1 MRYSDLYFRKA
12 QLSDI
17 PCIRSL
23 AEKSWWHHYPSIIS
37 EEQIRYMLDLMYGE
51 TALHEQLGKGQDF
64 YLFGK
69 EENDPEGFIS
79 LSVLD
84 EQEAFL
90 HKFYI
95 SPEAQGKGL
104 GAAAFERLL
113 RENASI
119 NCIRLT
125 VNRQNFKSINFYF
138 KLGFHIERVAD
149 FEIGNGFVM
158 NDFVMKWT
166 SN

>member
-1 MRYSDLYFRKA
+1 MRYSDLSFRKA
-12 QLSDI
+12 LLADI
-17 PCIRSL
+17 PSIRAL

-37 EEQIRYMLDLMYGE
+37 EEQIRYMLDLIYNDE
-51 TALHEQLGKGQDF
+51 ALKEQLDKGQDF

-69 EENDPEGFIS
+69 EDSNPQGFIS

-84 EQEAFL
+84 ENEAFL
-90 HKFYI
+90 HKFYM

-113 RENASI
+113 RENPSVT
-119 NCIRLT
+119 CIRLT
-125 VNRQNFKSINFYF
+125 VNRQNFKAINFYF

-149 FEIGNGFVM
+149 FEIGNNFVM
-158 NDFVMKWT
+158 NDFVMKW
-166 SN
+166 SAN

>member
-1 MRYSDLYFRKA
+1 MRYSDLFFRKA
-12 QLSDI
+12 LIADI
-17 PCIRSL
+17 PSIRLL

-37 EEQIRYMLDLMYGE
+37 EEQINYMLQLMYSSD
-51 TALHEQLGKGQDF
+51 ALEEQLTKGQDF
-64 YLFGK
+64 FLFGK
-69 EENDPEGFIS
+69 EENNPDGFIS
-79 LSVLD
+79 LSILD
-84 EQEAFL
+84 DQEAFL

-113 RENASI
+113 RENPAVS
-119 NCIRLT
+119 CIRLT

-158 NDFVMKWT
+158 NDFVMKW
-166 SN
+166 SAN

>member
-1 MRYSDLYFRKA
+1 MRYSELSFRKA
-12 QLSDI
+12 LLADI
-17 PCIRSL
+17 PTIRTL

-37 EEQIRYMLDLMYGE
+37 EEQIRYMLNLMYG
-51 TALHEQLGKGQDF
+51 TDALQEQLGTGQDF

-69 EENDPEGFIS
+69 EESNPQGFIS
-79 LSVLD
+79 LSKLED
-84 EQEAFL
+84 NEAFL

-95 SPEAQGKGL
+95 SPDAQGKGL

-113 RENASI
+113 RENPGI
-119 NCIRLT
+119 TCIRLT

-149 FEIGNGFVM
+149 FEIGNNFVM
-158 NDFVMKWT
+158 NDFVMKW
-166 SN
+166 NAN

>member
-17 PCIRSL
+17 SSIRDL
-23 AEKSWWHHYPSIIS
+23 AEKSWWHHYPTIIS
-37 EEQIRYMLDLMYGE
+37 EEQIRYMLRLMYDE
-51 TALHEQLGKGQDF
+51 AALREQLEKGQDF

-69 EENDPEGFIS
+69 EGNDPEGFIS
-79 LSVLD
+79 LSILD

-95 SPEAQGKGL
+95 SPDAQGKGL
-104 GAAAFERLL
+104 GAAAFDRLL
-113 RENASI
+113 KENANI

-149 FEIGNGFVM
+149 FEIGNDFVM

>member
-1 MRYSDLYFRKA
+1 MRYSELQFRKA
-12 QLSDI
+12 EHSDI
-17 PCIRSL
+17 ACIRDL

-37 EEQIRYMLDLMYGE
+37 EEQIRYMLNLMYSDA
-51 TALHEQLGKGQDF
+51 ALQEQLGKGQDF

-69 EENDPEGFIS
+69 EATIPEGFIS

-84 EQEAFL
+84 EYEAFL

-95 SPEAQGKGL
+95 SPKSQAKGL

-113 RENASI
+113 RENSGI
-119 NCIRLT
+119 KCIRLT

-149 FEIGNGFVM
+149 FDIGNGFVM

>member
-1 MRYSDLYFRKA
+1 MRYSDLIFRKA
-12 QLSDI
+12 LPSDI
-17 PCIRSL
+17 PSIRTL

-37 EEQIRYMLDLMYGE
+37 EEQIRYMLDLMYGDE
-51 TALHEQLGKGQDF
+51 ALQEQLGKGQDF

-69 EENDPEGFIS
+69 EEANPQGFIS

-84 EQEAFL
+84 ENEAFL
-90 HKFYI
+90 HKFYL
-95 SPEAQGKGL
+95 SPDAQGKGL

-113 RENASI
+113 RENPTVS
-119 NCIRLT
+119 CIRLT

-149 FEIGNGFVM
+149 FDIGNGFVM